1 MLRPAARGHDIEEEV
16 KVGAKKDCWGG
27 HECRDGVCGS
37 LRDCARDI
45 PLVPQPRSN
54 LTSPIQFSCLR
65 GSINQPDVARITDIT
80 QRGERKEEIASRML
94 KSQKFLMSTII
105 PLGF

>member
-1 MLRPAARGHDIEEEV
+1 LGPKKIVGEAMNVGMESAAHFEIV
-16 KVGAKKDCWGG
+16 HVIFLWSPC
-27 HECRDGVCGS
+27 
-37 LRDCARDI
+37 
-45 PLVPQPRSN
+45 PRSN

-65 GSINQPDVARITDIT
+65 GSIYQPDMARITDIT

>member
-16 KVGAKKDCWGG
+16 KVGAKKYCWRG

-45 PLVPQPRSN
+45 PLVPLP
-54 LTSPIQFSCLR
+54 
-65 GSINQPDVARITDIT
+65 
-80 QRGERKEEIASRML
+80 
-94 KSQKFLMSTII
+94 
-105 PLGF
+105 